1 MIKCIV
7 ILVPFFTT
15 LLTFPA
21 LIEAVVQQRAI
32 DFSSPPRIGVLV
44 HGYNTMAEGW
54 NTTVWGDVETD
65 RMGRISQAVA
75 VISLLE
81 SLTSSPGLRH
91 EDSVEDRVGAISS
104 VLWGSGVPSL
114 QMGITEGQFT
124 LGTMRER
131 FKLLRSFSFFRE
143 MGDLDFEQLE
153 SLVIQISTPQ
163 NGSVNTVTELESA
176 FSHFEREGVNVV
188 VLVSSASHAPR
199 CLRDACRILED
210 WGTEKSTTSLKGW
223 RAASHSHRK
232 WRPLLLVSP
241 APTCFSGSSVRDVII
256 AEPPHLPHPSAST
269 RMLRSTAAGSGV
281 ASASRNHHRDVINS
295 DVITTGIT
303 SIDTDLENM
312 QLHSAQM
319 RRNSLMSD
327 ILHVDQ
333 PRLPAFN
340 LELDS
345 LLQRYRNSDKQ

>member
-1 MIKCIV
+1 MLV
-7 ILVPFFTT
+7 IFFSI
-15 LLTFPA
+15 LLAFPA

-32 DFSSPPRIGVLV
+32 DFSSSPRIGVLV

-54 NTTVWGDVETD
+54 NTTVWGDVESD

-75 VISLLE
+75 VISILK
-81 SLTSSPGLRH
+81 SLPTSPGLCH
-91 EDSVEDRVGAISS
+91 EDSAEDRVGAIAS

-124 LGTMRER
+124 LGIMRER

-143 MGDLDFEQLE
+143 MADLDFEQLE

-163 NGSVNTVTELESA
+163 NGTINTVTELESA

-188 VLVSSASHAPR
+188 VLVSSAAHAPR

-210 WGTEKSTTSLKGW
+210 WGTEKSTTSLKGLKAVSLSY
-223 RAASHSHRK
+223 RN

-256 AEPPHLPHPSAST
+256 AEPPHLPHPSALT
-269 RMLRSTAAGSGV
+269 RLLRSTGAGSEV
-281 ASASRNHHRDVINS
+281 ASEIQHCDAINGDVIA
-295 DVITTGIT
+295 TGIT

-333 PRLPAFN
+333 PRLSAFN

-345 LLQRYRNSDKQ
+345 LLQRYRNSIK